1 MNADDFRSHM
11 LAGETILWTGQPA
24 QGLML
29 TGRDGLLIPFSLFWG
44 GFAIFWEST
53 VARMPKAPAF
63 MALFGVPFVLV
74 GLYLIFGRFLVDAWV
89 RGATSYA
96 LTNQRILIARQRP
109 TRSFTAI
116 DVDRLTDATLTERT
130 DGSGT
135 IVLAAATAFL
145 GAWGTNR
152 SGLVAWTPSLDPIP
166 KLLAIADAR
175 RVFDQIQSAARAKA
189 A

>member
-1 MNADDFRSHM
+1 MNADDFRNRL

-44 GFAIFWEST
+44 GFAIFWESL
-53 VARMPKAPAF
+53 VAKTPKAPAF
-63 MALFGVPFVLV
+63 MGLFGVPFVLV

-109 TRSFTAI
+109 SSSFTAI
-116 DVDRLTDATLTERT
+116 DLDRLTDATLTERT

-135 IVLAAATAFL
+135 IVLAPASPFMGVF
-145 GAWGTNR
+145 GANR
-152 SGLVAWTPSLDPIP
+152 NSFVAWTPSLDPIP
-166 KLLAIADAR
+166 KLLAIPDAR
-175 RVFDQIQSAARAKA
+175 RVFDQIQRAARAKA